1 MEPSWNEATHKQ
13 VIGRA
18 IRYKSHEGVPKKDRV
33 VDVYR
38 LFLLKRAEEAVIDQ
52 LMNPE
57 VLEEGNFKEIIGTD
71 GELSVDFYLRNFV
84 VYKQRKID
92 EFLQSLS
99 SLSIENNNC

>member
-1 MEPSWNEATHKQ
+1 M
-13 VIGRA
+13 
-18 IRYKSHEGVPKKDRV
+18 

-57 VLEEGNFKEIIGTD
+57 VLEEGNFQEIIGTD

-92 EFLQSLS
+92 EFLQMLNV
-99 SLSIENNNC
+99 LSIENNDC